1 MQLLLKKDVEK
12 LGQIGDIVDVKNG
25 YARNYLLP
33 RGLAVPVNES
43 NLRMVESAKAS
54 RSEALARQQEELRQL
69 ADRLAGASVTIPAKA
84 NEEGHLFGSVSAQQ
98 IADALV
104 REGFQVAE
112 RMVRLEEPLK
122 EVGVYE
128 VPIQL
133 NPELAPSCK
142 VWVVG
147 E

>member
-1 MQLLLKKDVEK
+1 MQVLMKKNLEK
-12 LGQIGDIVDVKNG
+12 LGQIGDVVTVKSG

-33 RGLAVPVNES
+33 LGLAVPLTDANRKLMEIEKQKHQ
-43 NLRMVESAKAS
+43 NFLTKRE
-54 RSEALARQQEELRQL
+54 EELSHLGEKL
-69 ADRLAGASVTIPAKA
+69 AAASVTIQSKA

-98 IADALV
+98 IAEALND
-104 REGFQVAE
+104 EGYPVEA
-112 RMVRLEEPLK
+112 RMVQLETPIK

-128 VPIQL
+128 VPVQL
-133 NPELAPSCK
+133 KPDLTATTK

>member
-33 RGLAVPVNES
+33 RGLGVPVNES